1 MRVIILALVVVIPM
15 MFAAGVAI
23 GYRAGLRRDVA
34 LSLRSLGLSTT
45 TINRYRDAMRL
56 LSGVVE
62 ATNLDGPYGGNVLTD
77 TTQSEAQRILA
88 GYRREMGI
96 DNR

>member
-1 MRVIILALVVVIPM
+1 MRVIALALVVVIPM

-23 GYRAGLRRDVA
+23 GYRAGLRRNQA
-34 LSLRSLGLSTT
+34 LSLRSLGLSAL

-88 GYRREMGI
+88 GYRKEMGI
-96 DNR
+96 YR